1 MLTRCSFA
9 ALVFFTAFASPSRA
23 EGIDGQAAAQELT
36 PGSWYQ
42 VKYQRDGV
50 QEDGFG
56 KLVSA
61 DDRWVTL
68 AFTIRGRCEQGAP
81 ILSKTPY
88 VNRLFKNVGVSD
100 SRVTVFVPRDAVT
113 EMTPQ
118 EAPSKETDRAQASG
132 LPQPGDNVTVCYAE
146 GGERQ
151 RKRGQLVSVD
161 GQEVILTCTE
171 VVGQT
176 SGVPVLS
183 QLPLVGGMFTKQVFT
198 RREVNTHIA
207 ADKVLCLSVTG
218 AFFERTVE
226 KTASLQ

>member
-9 ALVFFTAFASPSRA
+9 ALVFFVLFASPSRA
-23 EGIDGQAAAQELT
+23 EGVDATTAMAELT
-36 PGSWYQ
+36 PGDWYQ
-42 VKYQRDGV
+42 VKYHRDGV

-56 KLVSA
+56 MLVSA
-61 DDRWVTL
+61 DQQWVTL
-68 AFTIRGRCEQGAP
+68 AFTIRGRSEQGVP

-88 VNRLFKNVGVSD
+88 VNRLFKNVGVSE

-113 EMTPQ
+113 EMAPQ
-118 EAPSKETDRAQASG
+118 EAPSTATDLTKVSEF
-132 LPQPGDNVTVCYAE
+132 PQPGDNVTVCYSE

-161 GQEVILTCTE
+161 DQEVVITCKE

-176 SGVPVLS
+176 SSVPVLS

-198 RREVNTHIA
+198 RREVNTQIA

-226 KTASLQ
+226 KTASLK

>member
-23 EGIDGQAAAQELT
+23 EVIDGQAAAQELM
-36 PGSWYQ
+36 PGNWYQ
-42 VKYQRDGV
+42 VKYHRDGV

-56 KLVSA
+56 MLVSA
-61 DDRWVTL
+61 DQQWVTL
-68 AFTIRGRCEQGAP
+68 AFTIRGRSEQGVP

-88 VNRLFKNVGVSD
+88 VNRLFKYVGVSD

-113 EMTPQ
+113 DMTPQ
-118 EAPSKETDRAQASG
+118 DSPSTEIDRVQVSEF
-132 LPQPGDNVTVCYAE
+132 PQSGDNVTVCYAE

-161 GQEVILTCTE
+161 DQEVVITCTE

-176 SGVPVLS
+176 SSVPVLS
-183 QLPLVGGMFTKQVFT
+183 QIPLVGGMFTKQVYT
-198 RREVNTHIA
+198 RRDVNTRIA
-207 ADKVLCLSVTG
+207 ADKVLCLSVTN
-218 AFFERTVE
+218 AFFERATE
-226 KTASLQ
+226 TTASLK